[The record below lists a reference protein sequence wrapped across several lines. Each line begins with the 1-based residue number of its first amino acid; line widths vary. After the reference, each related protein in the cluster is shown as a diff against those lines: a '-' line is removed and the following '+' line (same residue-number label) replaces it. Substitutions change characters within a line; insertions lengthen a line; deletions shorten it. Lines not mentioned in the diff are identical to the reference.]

1 MHKQLPDQLVACDH
15 TTHST
20 NDQESRPTRVS
31 SHDAGAPRSMIREM
45 EGPER
50 IVTAVGVGFLLVSAA
65 MLWSGSPLHQDVK
78 TNAGHVAARLLG
90 LAASNVGTHGS
101 TATASTDDC
110 GISLLHTPAR
120 LPLASTTTP
129 RCALHACTLSLY
141 EMCGGTGSTATA
153 VQSCTALLVATWWWD
168 NDTFHYRGLQCVPPS
183 LSIAATCC
191 WWEKGEREHLLFST

>member
-1 MHKQLPDQLVACDH
+1 MHKQLPDQLVAACDH

-65 MLWSGSPLHQDVK
+65 MLWSGSPLHKDVK

-90 LAASNVGTHGS
+90 RAAPNVGTHGS

-129 RCALHACTLSLY
+129 RCALYACTLSLY
-141 EMCGGTGSTATA
+141 DMRH
-153 VQSCTALLVATWWWD
+153 VLHSCCNLVVDT
-168 NDTFHYRGLQCVPPS
+168 DTFHSRGLQCVPPS